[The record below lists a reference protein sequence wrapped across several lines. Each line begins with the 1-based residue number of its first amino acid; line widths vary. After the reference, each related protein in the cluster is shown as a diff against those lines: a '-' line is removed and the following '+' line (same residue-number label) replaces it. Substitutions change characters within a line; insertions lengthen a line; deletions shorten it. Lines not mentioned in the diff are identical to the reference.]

1 MLPTTSREP
10 KRKIETSLASKIFD
24 VFNFLFLALIAFT
37 TLYPFWDTAVTSFS
51 SLRSYLATSFHIW
64 PSEWSFEAYDYML
77 KQGDLWNSY
86 LNTLFVTIVG
96 TAINMIITAMAAYV
110 LSKEGLKGQ
119 RIFMFLI
126 VFTMLFQGG
135 MIPTYIIV
143 DTLYLTDSL
152 WAMILPTA
160 VNTYNLI
167 VLRTFFFQN
176 PVEIEESAS
185 IDGCSDVGI
194 FFRIVLPISKPGL
207 LTVTLYYVIAHWND
221 FMSGVL
227 YIIDR
232 KKWVLQLFLRSMLF
246 ESDAAYQ
253 SGGENLFLLGQPMK
267 MAAVMMSLIPIL
279 LAYPFFQR
287 YFTEGI
293 TAGAVK
299 G

>member
-207 LTVTLYYVIAHWND
+207 LTVTLYYAIAHWND

>member
-1 MLPTTSREP
+1 MLRKLSREP
-10 KRKIETSLASKIFD
+10 ARKIETSTASKIFD
-24 VFNFLFLALIAFT
+24 VFNFVFLTLIAFT

-51 SLRSYLATSFHIW
+51 SLRSYLSTNFHIW
-64 PSEWSFEAYDYML
+64 PSEWSFEAYEYMI
-77 KQGDLWNSY
+77 KQPDLWNSY
-86 LNTLFVTIVG
+86 VNTLFVTIVG
-96 TAINMIITAMAAYV
+96 TAINMFITAMAAYV
-110 LSKEGLKGQ
+110 LSKEWLKGQ
-119 RIFMFLI
+119 RVFMFLI

-176 PVEIEESAS
+176 PAEIEESAS

-207 LTVTLYYVIAHWND
+207 LTVTLYYAIAHWND

-253 SGGENLFLLGQPMK
+253 SGGESLFLLGQPMK

-279 LAYPFFQR
+279 LAYPFFQK